1 MYSRLRCA
9 LEKTLSPKRNIMK
22 KKHYLV
28 WSFAAALAMMTM
40 NSCSEENSNPQKPDN
55 SMGSDAN
62 YVGKAQDGFTA
73 EEWYPGGE
81 LGTTENVNSG
91 CYEDEAPAVN
101 EQGLHD
107 NFKTG
112 EMFFERQ
119 YTVDNGAFKGV
130 GPAYLRK
137 SCLDCHPS
145 YGHGMR
151 QDSYAIAYGN
161 GNGYLMAIYTPDA
174 PGSNDGNYIG
184 EVTGMPQ
191 TGAADPFKAPIEADK
206 IKIQWE
212 HVSTMESGLAMKFP
226 ADGETFDLIYP
237 EVTIPSDAFHTNP
250 VPSNIAVR
258 LESTIGVIGTGLLDA
273 IPQEEIEKQYASE
286 AAYFKSA
293 GMDISEH
300 LNPKFWDAAGEKMAA
315 GAYYSTWGTDG
326 QFADGG
332 EGKTGVYKA
341 IRRFTY
347 ALTRASLQ
355 DGPGANAIWNITNV
369 SRPDRPKLYSTKAW
383 AKAMSEDPEVI
394 AKIKANPQS
403 PYYADGTDA
412 GIKEAVYN
420 LLLPSTNQFDNQ
432 WHKFQPEMTANN
444 FYDFMVWHRGLAI
457 PRARNLNDKDVQR
470 GKKLFMEW
478 GCASC
483 HRPSWKTGDDNYWT
497 PNMIAGKPLPRY
509 KNQTIYPYS
518 DMLQHK
524 LYMKND
530 IHDSWC
536 RTTPLWGR
544 GLSRMC
550 TGAEDRLHDCRA
562 RNEVEAIMWHCYSKN
577 SHAYQSALNFY
588 KASKTDRDAVVKF
601 LQSI

>member
-1 MYSRLRCA
+1 
-9 LEKTLSPKRNIMK
+9 MK
-22 KKHYLV
+22 KRQYLC
-28 WSFAAALAMMTM
+28 WSFAAALGMLTMT
-40 NSCSEENSNPQKPDN
+40 SCSDDNVEPQQPDN
-55 SMGSDAN
+55 SMESDAQ
-62 YVGKAQDGFTA
+62 YVGKPQGDFLA

-81 LGTTENVNSG
+81 AGTTENVNSS

-101 EQGLHD
+101 DQGLHD

-112 EMFFERQ
+112 ELFFERQ
-119 YTVDNGAFKGV
+119 YTINNGAFKGV

-151 QDSYAIAYGN
+151 QENSYPIAYGN
-161 GNGYLMAIYTPDA
+161 GNGYLMAIYHPTT
-174 PGSNDGNYIG
+174 PGSNDGPYIG

-191 TGAADPFKAPIEADK
+191 TGATEPFKAPIEADK
-206 IKIQWE
+206 IKIHWD
-212 HVSTMESGLAMKFP
+212 HVTAMESGLPMQFP
-226 ADGETFDLIYP
+226 DGEKYDLIYP
-237 EVTIPSDAFHTNP
+237 EVTIPADAFHTSP
-250 VPSNIAVR
+250 VPTNIDIR

-293 GMDISEH
+293 GLDVAEW
-300 LNPKFWDAAGEKMAA
+300 LNPNFWDANNEKMAS
-315 GAYYSTWGTDG
+315 GAYYVTWGSDG
-326 QFADGG
+326 KLANGGDGS
-332 EGKTGVYKA
+332 KAKYKSLK
-341 IRRFTY
+341 RFTY

-369 SRPDRPKLYSTKAW
+369 SRPDRPYLYTKDAW

-394 AKIKANPQS
+394 AKIKADPTS
-403 PYYADGTDA
+403 PYYADTEE
-412 GIKEAVYN
+412 GIKERVLN
-420 LLLPSTNQFDNQ
+420 LLSPKTNQFDNP
-432 WHKFQPEMTANN
+432 WHNFSPEMTADN

-470 GKKLFMEW
+470 GRKLFYEMQ
-478 GCASC
+478 CTAC
-483 HRPSWKTGDDNYWT
+483 HRPKWNTGDDNYWT
-497 PNMIAGKPLPRY
+497 PNMIADKPLPRY
-509 KNQTIYPYS
+509 QNQTIYPYS
-518 DMLQHK
+518 DMIQHK

-530 IHDSWC
+530 IHGSWC

-562 RNEVEAIMWHCYSKN
+562 RNEVEAIMWHAYSKN
-577 SHAYQSALNFY
+577 SHAYASALKFY
-588 KASKTDRDAVVKF
+588 NLPKADRDAVVKF

>member
-1 MYSRLRCA
+1 
-9 LEKTLSPKRNIMK
+9 MK
-22 KKHYLV
+22 KRQYLC
-28 WSFAAALAMMTM
+28 WSFAAALGMLTMT
-40 NSCSEENSNPQKPDN
+40 SCSDDNVEPQQPDN
-55 SMGSDAN
+55 SMESDAQ
-62 YVGKAQDGFTA
+62 YVGKPQGDFLA

-81 LGTTENVNSG
+81 AGTTENVNSS

-101 EQGLHD
+101 DQGLHD

-112 EMFFERQ
+112 ELFFERQ
-119 YTVDNGAFKGV
+119 YTINNGAFKGV

-151 QDSYAIAYGN
+151 QENSYPIAYGN
-161 GNGYLMAIYTPDA
+161 GNGYLMAIYHPTTPE
-174 PGSNDGNYIG
+174 SNDGPYIG

-191 TGAADPFKAPIEADK
+191 TGATEPFKAPIEADK
-206 IKIQWE
+206 IKIHWD
-212 HVSTMESGLAMKFP
+212 HVTAMESGLPMQFP
-226 ADGETFDLIYP
+226 DGEKYDLIYP
-237 EVTIPSDAFHTNP
+237 EVTIPADAFHTSP
-250 VPSNIAVR
+250 VPTNIDIR

-293 GMDISEH
+293 GLDVAEW
-300 LNPKFWDAAGEKMAA
+300 LNPNFWDANNEKMAS
-315 GAYYSTWGTDG
+315 GAYYVTWGSDG
-326 QFADGG
+326 KLANGGDGS
-332 EGKTGVYKA
+332 KAKYKSLK
-341 IRRFTY
+341 RFTY

-369 SRPDRPKLYSTKAW
+369 SRPDRPYLYTKDAW

-394 AKIKANPQS
+394 AKIKANPTS
-403 PYYADGTDA
+403 PYYADTEE
-412 GIKEAVYN
+412 GIKERVLN
-420 LLLPSTNQFDNQ
+420 LLSPKTNQFDNP
-432 WHKFQPEMTANN
+432 WHNFSPEMTADN

-470 GKKLFMEW
+470 GRKLFYEMQ
-478 GCASC
+478 CTAC
-483 HRPSWKTGDDNYWT
+483 HRPKWNTGDDNYWT
-497 PNMIAGKPLPRY
+497 PNMIADKPLPRY
-509 KNQTIYPYS
+509 QNQTIYPYS
-518 DMLQHK
+518 DMIQHK

-530 IHDSWC
+530 IHGSWC

-562 RNEVEAIMWHCYSKN
+562 RNEVEAIMWHAYSKN
-577 SHAYQSALNFY
+577 SHAYASALKFY
-588 KASKTDRDAVVKF
+588 NLPKADRDAVVKF